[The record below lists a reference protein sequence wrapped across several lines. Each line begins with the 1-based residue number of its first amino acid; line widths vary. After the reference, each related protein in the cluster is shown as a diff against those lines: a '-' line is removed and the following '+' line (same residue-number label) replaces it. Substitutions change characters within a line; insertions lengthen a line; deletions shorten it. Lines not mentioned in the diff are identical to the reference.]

1 MTSSSKQLAVMEHRV
16 VKGHQSFFQ
25 VLVQAV
31 KAGHIEG
38 RPVLTRPG
46 VFVEQPSPV
55 DILWRLAR
63 GVREHP
69 IELTDGDEMQYSAV

>member
-16 VKGHQSFFQ
+16 IKGHQSFFQ
-25 VLVQAV
+25 VLVQAD
-31 KAGHIEG
+31 HIEG
-38 RPVLTRPG
+38 RPVLCRPG

-63 GVREHP
+63 GVREHS
-69 IELTDGDEMQYSAV
+69 IELTDGNEVNATLDP